1 LTEGDISKIKIRSAA
16 TSRAGTYFWVDPK
29 EEIVGAYMT
38 QAPSPIRACYR
49 RMFKALVYQ
58 PVD

>member
-1 LTEGDISKIKIRSAA
+1 VQRLPCRHL
-16 TSRAGTYFWVDPK
+16 FWVDPK

-49 RMFKALVYQ
+49 TMFKALVYQ

>member
-1 LTEGDISKIKIRSAA
+1 VQRLPCRHL
-16 TSRAGTYFWVDPK
+16 FWVDPK

-49 RMFKALVYQ
+49 RMFKALVYHAL
-58 PVD
+58 VD